1 MKLNIDAEEQDLNTA
16 VQAYQTA
23 RMQQP
28 IQDQDEVIKVVLQG
42 IAFDV
47 IKNKDSFTVK
57 AK

>member
-1 MKLNIDAEEQDLNTA
+1 MKLNIDSEEQDFATA

-28 IQDQDEVIKVVLQG
+28 IQDIDETVKVIVQN

-47 IKNKDSFTVK
+47 TKNKDSYTVK

>member
-23 RMQQP
+23 RTQQP
-28 IQDQDEVIKVVLQG
+28 IQDQDEVIKVILQG